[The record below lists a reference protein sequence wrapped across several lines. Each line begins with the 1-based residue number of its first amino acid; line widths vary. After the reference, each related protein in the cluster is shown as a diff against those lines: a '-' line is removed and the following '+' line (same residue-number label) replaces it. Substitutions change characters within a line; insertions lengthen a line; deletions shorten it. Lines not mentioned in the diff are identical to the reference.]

1 MAQNVVVSS
10 VNKVLLRQAKTK
22 NLPVTEREEKRGENA
37 NKLLISGLAMAQVV
51 EPVDH

>member
-10 VNKVLLRQAKTK
+10 VNKVLLQQAQNK
-22 NLPVTEREEKRGENA
+22 NLPVREREEKREENA
-37 NKLLISGLAMAQVV
+37 NELLISGLAMAQVV